1 MKNPFIILE
10 CQLDASKDEIDKQ
23 FKKLAMK
30 YHPDRNTKLKEPEKK
45 QREETFKEL
54 NCAYQYMKKNNYK
67 YTEQSNKDYSKFSDI
82 FKSRFFNNTNKF
94 YGVFN
99 NLKNLNFDSLADNML
114 KGITTIQDIYDNNDD
129 KLEKVEDICINANI
143 DIFDIYNGVN
153 KEIKIDLVKKCQKC
167 MCLGYDINTK
177 LVCEN
182 CQGKKVINT
191 KQTFEFNSIFK
202 TITFKGEGNE
212 EIGKRAGNVYINLS
226 PKDDQMFSIINNYD
240 ILYRYFIDFDDIIDD
255 DIIHTIKYLD
265 LKEYELRI
273 EQLAS
278 IKRPFYHYYQ
288 IILDDYGLYY
298 PDGNGRGKLVIDIYD
313 YQGILNTLNKVKN
326 ENMFTFSE
334 TN

>member
-1 MKNPFIILE
+1 MAVSDRLNSCQCMIGFI
-10 CQLDASKDEIDKQ
+10 
-23 FKKLAMK
+23 
-30 YHPDRNTKLKEPEKK
+30 
-45 QREETFKEL
+45 
-54 NCAYQYMKKNNYK
+54 
-67 YTEQSNKDYSKFSDI
+67 
-82 FKSRFFNNTNKF
+82 
-94 YGVFN
+94 
-99 NLKNLNFDSLADNML
+99 
-114 KGITTIQDIYDNNDD
+114 
-129 KLEKVEDICINANI
+129 
-143 DIFDIYNGVN
+143 
-153 KEIKIDLVKKCQKC
+153 
-167 MCLGYDINTK
+167 
-177 LVCEN
+177 
-182 CQGKKVINT
+182 
-191 KQTFEFNSIFK
+191 
-202 TITFKGEGNE
+202 
-212 EIGKRAGNVYINLS
+212 NVYINLS

-326 ENMFTFSE
+326 ENMFTFSQ